1 VQRIHGWQD
10 NETIICRRA
19 GVGNQTALKQLYD
32 LESRRLYGIALRI
45 VRRPE
50 TAADV
55 LQDAFIQIW
64 QNARSYSTERGDA
77 TAWLIGIVRY
87 RALDAVRK
95 LRREILSGDPT
106 LGDGA
111 EDFDIIEEIDRT
123 RRSHSVLQPLSAAS
137 TALALYIA
145 LKPVPPAAS
154 FVAILHAPQH
164 EQVNWVA
171 MAGRRGLL
179 VRAAAGATP
188 PPSGRAFELWAIAP
202 GTAIPQ
208 SLGVIPRDGVFR
220 LDALPPSVRDGGT
233 LAISVEPPG
242 GSPTKQPTGPVVF
255 VGALSEM

>member
-1 VQRIHGWQD
+1 MDGKITRPSSAAELIEAVR
-10 NETIICRRA
+10 
-19 GVGNQTALKQLYD
+19 VGNQTALKQLYD

-137 TALALYIA
+137 KVGYAVGCCPCGVVSNHDPREPRRTSY
-145 LKPVPPAAS
+145 S
-154 FVAILHAPQH
+154 G
-164 EQVNWVA
+164 
-171 MAGRRGLL
+171 GRIR
-179 VRAAAGATP
+179 
-188 PPSGRAFELWAIAP
+188 
-202 GTAIPQ
+202 
-208 SLGVIPRDGVFR
+208 PRRSRHG
-220 LDALPPSVRDGGT
+220 
-233 LAISVEPPG
+233 
-242 GSPTKQPTGPVVF
+242 
-255 VGALSEM
+255 